1 VSTGVPQA
9 IVEMA
14 YLTSAVD
21 RQYLIGDPDRLA
33 RGVADGITAFLRTI
47 P

>member
-1 VSTGVPQA
+1 VPQA
-9 IVEMA
+9 IVEMG

-21 RQYLIGDPDRLA
+21 RGFLIGDPDRLA
-33 RGVADGITAFLRTI
+33 RGLADGIQVFLNTL